1 MDNGADATA
10 VVCMNQPARLDPD
23 YADFIRDS
31 FERQGAIETIGARLV
46 ELAPGI
52 CRISLPVTDRV
63 TQNHGYVHAGILGMI
78 ADAAGSYAAMTL
90 YPPGREVL
98 TIEYKIN
105 FLAPATGKEMVAAAR
120 VLRSGRN
127 ISVAQVEIFS
137 INDDGAEKLCA
148 MVQQTVTPG

>member
-1 MDNGADATA
+1 MNG
-10 VVCMNQPARLDPD
+10 PRKLDPD

-31 FERQGAIETIGARLV
+31 FERQGAIETIGARLL
-46 ELAPGI
+46 ELSPGH
-52 CRISLPVTDRV
+52 CRIGLTVTDKV
-63 TQNHGYVHAGILGMI
+63 SQNHGYVHAGVIGMV
-78 ADAAGSYAAMTL
+78 ADAAGTYAAMTL

-105 FLAPATGKEMVAAAR
+105 FLAPATGKEIIATAK

-127 ISVAQVEIFS
+127 ISVTQVEVHCCAEE
-137 INDDGAEKLCA
+137 GAQKLCA